1 MDITSKKN
9 NNSLRVSL
17 SGRLDTITAPTLDE
31 YLKNNL
37 DGETQL
43 TFDLKDL
50 DYVSSA
56 GLRVFLS
63 YHKKM
68 AERGSMEIEN
78 VNEIIM
84 EIFDI
89 TGFTEIL
96 DIRA

>member
-43 TFDLKDL
+43 TFDLKDHTTT
-50 DYVSSA
+50 A
-56 GLRVFLS
+56 P
-63 YHKKM
+63 
-68 AERGSMEIEN
+68 
-78 VNEIIM
+78 
-84 EIFDI
+84 
-89 TGFTEIL
+89 
-96 DIRA
+96 